1 MLIKTHIPCSPWS
14 QLVWG
19 TAGSG
24 YTCTV
29 LMSRRAISSLVAM
42 GTTRPQL
49 QLGVQ
54 YIIYLLPHPPQPHP
68 EETGAYGEQS
78 AKIYNNTLHFPQRPV
93 RVEGEEG
100 EPHSGTVNPFLEK
113 GDGSG
118 EIASFFEERRKL
130 GTWVLPQRLRL
141 GQG

>member
-1 MLIKTHIPCSPWS
+1 
-14 QLVWG
+14 
-19 TAGSG
+19 
-24 YTCTV
+24 
-29 LMSRRAISSLVAM
+29 M